1 MKKVKDLP
9 EIDRLG
15 DDGMVL
21 CSQDEQHLSKIKR
34 KHLTSNG
41 GNGGLL
47 YWKETED
54 KIYNERDVVPFNQD
68 SVIVEIDDGFDG
80 MYHNKHFEVFG
91 KSFPYVVQDPNGR
104 KRALKQAKGYGIVS
118 TDGYV
123 DHIPSGY
130 LFQTQQNQT
139 GFNFEYTYD
148 EIMDTSSEGWHEK
161 WMNKTYI
168 PWISCK
174 LNSNHTK
181 FIGTVTLNCQNEYG
195 DIWVGNSQV
204 LEDAD
209 PGIWDPSFSNA
220 TATTT
225 KTNGVREADEYNTY
239 SLTSCQFIFILSC
252 SCQTN
257 YSDPTNY
264 DNYNITNISK
274 MCKNG
279 SDNGIKYTRYMENLG
294 SITNAYGETF
304 GVWTYRSGGSIGEY
318 IVDRAPAN
326 TAEWTD
332 DNGIIWDITML
343 PAHWLKD
350 RIVPE
355 DEGQDAYWTNY
366 DLEFPEFEKDFDELT
381 EVDLGTTHNHWSYY
395 PDANPQDTDE
405 PSSYGNYNL
414 SLESQDIYAT
424 NLIQLGKDIMEA
436 LGIRSYKG
444 ILPDEIPEDMS
455 YKTRASM
462 QVTDDFTAFSA
473 GLVDINDVYEEKF
486 RVDAKNG
493 DIYENGQK
501 LSEKYAPVGSSIPA
515 VLPFSATAQ
524 KIGTWIDGRDVYRVA
539 YYEHNNSSKSTKE
552 FTLATMPYSDNCT
565 VRDAIVV
572 GSTVMKTTTAAS
584 TTYLPLPLNG
594 TSSSSYG
601 TSYGHR
607 CLTAFVDNGD
617 STCDVVLKISVPTY
631 GAGGWS
637 YYGLMA
643 VIDFVV

>member
-15 DDGMVL
+15 DDGVVL

-34 KHLTSNG
+34 KNLTSNG

-80 MYHNKHFEVFG
+80 VYHQKHFEVFG
-91 KSFPYVVQDPNGR
+91 KSFPYAVEEPNGR
-104 KRALKQAKGYGIVS
+104 KRALRQARGYGIVS

-130 LFQTQQNQT
+130 LFQTDKQ

-148 EIMDTSSEGWHEK
+148 EIMDTSSEDWGLK
-161 WMNKTYI
+161 WVGKNYI

-181 FIGTVTLNCQNEYG
+181 FIGTVTLNCQNGYG
-195 DIWVGNSQV
+195 DIWNGTDN
-204 LEDAD
+204 
-209 PGIWDPSFSNA
+209 PGIWDPRFYNA
-220 TATTT
+220 TSTT
-225 KTNGVREADEYNTY
+225 KTNGVREANEHNTY
-239 SLTSCQFIFILSC
+239 SLTRCQFIFILSC

-257 YSDPTNY
+257 YSDLTNY
-264 DNYNITNISK
+264 DNYNITNVSK

-279 SDNGIKYTRYMENLG
+279 ADGGVSYTRYMKNLG
-294 SITNAYGETF
+294 HISSAYGETF

-318 IVDRAPAN
+318 IIDRSPAN

-343 PAHWLKD
+343 PASWMKD
-350 RIVPE
+350 HIDPDEE
-355 DEGQDAYWTNY
+355 DQHDDYWTYY
-366 DLEFPEFEKDFDELT
+366 DLKFPEFEKDFDELT
-381 EVDLGTTHNHWSYY
+381 EVDLGVTHNHWSYY

-405 PSSYGNYNL
+405 PSQYGNYNL
-414 SLESQDIYAT
+414 SMESQDIYAT

-473 GLVDINDVYEEKF
+473 GLVDSNGVYEEKF
-486 RVDAKNG
+486 KVDAKNG
-493 DIYENGQK
+493 DVYENGQK
-501 LSEKYAPVGSSIPA
+501 LSEKYVAIGTPAPA
-515 VLPFSATAQ
+515 ELPYSTTPQ
-524 KIGTWIDGRDVYRVA
+524 KIGTWIDGRDVYRVVH
-539 YYEHNNSSKSTKE
+539 YIKSNSVLTTKK
-552 FTLATMPYSDNCT
+552 FYLVPSLTPTDGYT
-565 VRDAIVV
+565 IRDAIVV
-572 GSTVMKTTTAAS
+572 NSSAYYKTTAAS
-584 TTYLPLPLNG
+584 TTFLIFPSNG
-594 TSSSSYG
+594 SSSSSYG
-601 TSYGHR
+601 TSYGSR
-607 CLTAFVDNGD
+607 CVAEFESNGD
-617 STCDVVLKISVPTY
+617 GTYALDVRILQPSY
-631 GAGGWS
+631 GGSSWS
-637 YYGLMA
+637 FYTFVA
-643 VIDFVV
+643 VVDYVI

>member
-1 MKKVKDLP
+1 M
-9 EIDRLG
+9 
-15 DDGMVL
+15 
-21 CSQDEQHLSKIKR
+21 
-34 KHLTSNG
+34 
-41 GNGGLL
+41 
-47 YWKETED
+47 
-54 KIYNERDVVPFNQD
+54 
-68 SVIVEIDDGFDG
+68 
-80 MYHNKHFEVFG
+80 
-91 KSFPYVVQDPNGR
+91 
-104 KRALKQAKGYGIVS
+104 
-118 TDGYV
+118 
-123 DHIPSGY
+123 
-130 LFQTQQNQT
+130 
-139 GFNFEYTYD
+139 
-148 EIMDTSSEGWHEK
+148 
-161 WMNKTYI
+161 
-168 PWISCK
+168 
-174 LNSNHTK
+174 
-181 FIGTVTLNCQNEYG
+181 
-195 DIWVGNSQV
+195 
-204 LEDAD
+204 
-209 PGIWDPSFSNA
+209 
-220 TATTT
+220 
-225 KTNGVREADEYNTY
+225 
-239 SLTSCQFIFILSC
+239 
-252 SCQTN
+252 
-257 YSDPTNY
+257 
-264 DNYNITNISK
+264 
-274 MCKNG
+274 
-279 SDNGIKYTRYMENLG
+279 
-294 SITNAYGETF
+294 
-304 GVWTYRSGGSIGEY
+304 
-318 IVDRAPAN
+318 
-326 TAEWTD
+326 
-332 DNGIIWDITML
+332 
-343 PAHWLKD
+343 
-350 RIVPE
+350 
-355 DEGQDAYWTNY
+355 
-366 DLEFPEFEKDFDELT
+366 EFPEFEKDFDELT